1 MIKRKYFKSA
11 AGKEMLHTREQNYIQ
26 GSKDKHN
33 ISFLDRNNANE
44 NAMVK
49 DFSAYWNRLRI
60 LHSAKYIFQKGKQN
74 KKHFQTWKVR
84 IYYQQSHIIKYVKGS
99 RKKNNIR

>member
-49 DFSAYWNRLRI
+49 DFSAY
-60 LHSAKYIFQKGKQN
+60 
-74 KKHFQTWKVR
+74 
-84 IYYQQSHIIKYVKGS
+84 
-99 RKKNNIR
+99 